1 MEQKTQDIYGGKDP
15 RDVAAYGIAE
25 AAKYLKIPPTT
36 LRPWVAGRQY
46 PRQKDTGFFPR
57 LIVTPEDHPP
67 RLSFH
72 NLIEA
77 YVLRA
82 LRTAHE
88 VSIGAVRQAI
98 DYAQQSCQVERLLLS
113 PELRTHAGELFLDR
127 YGELIRLTKSG
138 QLVIKEF
145 FRAHLARIEWDKD
158 MPIRL
163 YPFPTGSPRDTRKG
177 IVIDARRAFGRPI
190 IARRGISTTVIVDR
204 IDAGEKEEVIAA
216 DYGLMHDE
224 IAEALEYEQAA

>member
-1 MEQKTQDIYGGKDP
+1 MEPQKQDIYGGEDP
-15 RDVAAYGIAE
+15 RNIAAYGVAE

-36 LRPWVAGRQY
+36 LKPWVAGRQY

-67 RLSFH
+67 RLSFN

-82 LRTAHE
+82 LRTTHAIP
-88 VSIGAVRQAI
+88 IGKVREAI
-98 DYAQQSCQVERLLLS
+98 DFAQERCQVERLLLNS
-113 PELRTHAGELFLDR
+113 ALRASAGELFLER
-127 YGELIRLTKSG
+127 YGELIHLTRSD
-138 QLVIKEF
+138 QLVIKEVF
-145 FRAHLARIEWDKD
+145 KAHLARIEWDKD

-163 YPFPTGSPRDTRKG
+163 YPFPTGSPKDDRRG

-190 IARRGISTTVIVDR
+190 LASRSISTVVIVDR
-204 IDAGEKEEVIAA
+204 IDAEETTEVIAA
-216 DYGLMHDE
+216 DYGLTRDE
-224 IAEALEYEQAA
+224 IQVALEYEKAA